1 MLVAFSTL
9 ESISRKILGKDGNS
23 SKKKF
28 GRQDKIDYSSKTLP
42 ELISQFKT
50 HLFLLKVSKEEME
63 KEFKN

>member
-9 ESISRKILGKDGNS
+9 ESITRKVLGKDGKS
-23 SKKKF
+23 SKKKY
-28 GRQDKIDYSSKTLP
+28 GKQDKVDYSSKTMA

-63 KEFKN
+63 K

>member
-1 MLVAFSTL
+1 MLKGMDKS
-9 ESISRKILGKDGNS
+9 S

-28 GRQDKIDYSSKTLP
+28 GSQDKVDYSSKTMS

-63 KEFKN
+63 K